1 MRKHRRPVLGA
12 ALLAAALVLAA
23 CGSGEDGGATGST
36 GGGGTTDATGATGAT
51 QPERGTIIVG
61 VSGAF
66 PENQVVAE
74 MYAQVLENAGYTVE
88 RQLDLGTREISDQ
101 ALFSGDIDLKPEYL
115 GFELPALDPNA
126 DTTGTADEIEQLLTP
141 LYADQGVDV
150 LDYSPANSTNAFV
163 ITPETADQYGLAAV
177 SDLAPVAPDLTLG
190 GPPECPRRPFCI
202 LGLKDVYGV
211 EFGDFKPLDFGGPQ
225 TVAALEAGAIDVA
238 LLFSLDPTI
247 SDKGWISLEDDQ
259 DLQAAGN
266 FVGVIRSDVNNDEI
280 TGLVNGVTT
289 SLTTEGMLDLVR
301 RIAIDGEDTAAA
313 ATDYLTQQ
321 GLL

>member
-1 MRKHRRPVLGA
+1 MRNHRSTVLGA
-12 ALLAAALVLAA
+12 ALLAATLLLAA
-23 CGSGEDGGATGST
+23 CNESGEDGGPAATGQT
-36 GGGGTTDATGATGAT
+36 GQTGQTGATGGT
-51 QPERGTIIVG
+51 EPERGTIVVG

-101 ALFSGDIDLKPEYL
+101 ALLSGDIDLKPEYL
-115 GFELPALDPNA
+115 GFEIPALDPNA
-126 DTTGTADEIEQLLTP
+126 DTEGPPEELAATLTE
-141 LYADQGVDV
+141 LYAAEGVDV

-163 ITPETADQYGLAAV
+163 VTPETAQQYDLQTV

-190 GPPECPRRPFCI
+190 GPPECPERPFCLI
-202 LGLKDVYGV
+202 GLRRVYGV
-211 EFGDFKPLDFGGPQ
+211 EFGDFRPLDFGGPQ

-247 SDKGWISLEDDQ
+247 SDKGWVVLEDDQ
-259 DLQAAGN
+259 QLQTAGN

-280 TGLVNGVTT
+280 TALVDGVTT
-289 SLTTEGMLDLVR
+289 SLTNEGMLELVR
-301 RIAIDGEDTAAA
+301 RIAIDGEDTAQV